1 MSAPLARTASG
12 ASPFTVAWRADRH
25 EGRRRHRPVRRR
37 DFAAAGGAVGGEQA
51 KRKSCV
57 GHAAKAYGS
66 VGSREKLLS
75 VPSAKYDLQRLCN
88 HFRLVVRFRS
98 SPQLAARLDANFG
111 IKGLATL

>member
-1 MSAPLARTASG
+1 MPLARTASDG
-12 ASPFTVAWRADRH
+12 SSFTVACVPTGMNAGVATSPCGVAISPRRAAPSVA
-25 EGRRRHRPVRRR
+25 RRRNGT
-37 DFAAAGGAVGGEQA
+37 ASGIG
-51 KRKSCV
+51 
-57 GHAAKAYGS
+57 KAYGS

-111 IKGLATL
+111 MKGPLATL